1 MQAIFRKSGEISV
14 HKGHGENQYWSLNIL
29 NLPSGNTAVE
39 KKQKQKKNNSYN
51 SVMEITSRALK
62 IIATER
68 NFIAAKNL
76 PCKEKRSP
84 SSFKMDWEEVGKL
97 SGGVMEITDPTS
109 YGIKR
114 KRTTQLITSAV
125 ERLKSYGIYF

>member
-1 MQAIFRKSGEISV
+1 
-14 HKGHGENQYWSLNIL
+14 
-29 NLPSGNTAVE
+29 
-39 KKQKQKKNNSYN
+39 
-51 SVMEITSRALK
+51 MEITSRALK
-62 IIATER
+62 IIATQR

-76 PCKEKRSP
+76 PCKEKHKFQSP

-97 SGGVMEITDPTS
+97 SGGVMEITDPAS

-114 KRTTQLITSAV
+114 KRTTQLITSTV